1 MQLANSIFFVLVI
14 VSGLSTLGVLFAGL
28 ISMSRGPTESVER
41 ARGSNKLMW
50 WRVRLQLLTLVFIL
64 LIAGPKLLRGM
75 PRTYFLS
82 AWAFLAA
89 TVASVVLFLVT
100 YFSLTAFEIIVFAL
114 IFGWIAVFIR
124 FLGVSGQRE

>member
-28 ISMSRGPTESVER
+28 ISMSRGPTDSVER

-64 LIAGPKLLRGM
+64 LWWMTK
-75 PRTYFLS
+75 T
-82 AWAFLAA
+82 
-89 TVASVVLFLVT
+89 
-100 YFSLTAFEIIVFAL
+100 
-114 IFGWIAVFIR
+114 
-124 FLGVSGQRE
+124 